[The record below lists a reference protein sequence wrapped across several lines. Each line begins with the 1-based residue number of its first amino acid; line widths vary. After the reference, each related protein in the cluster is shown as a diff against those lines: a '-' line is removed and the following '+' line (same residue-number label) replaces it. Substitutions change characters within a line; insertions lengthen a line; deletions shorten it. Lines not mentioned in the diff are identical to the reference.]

1 MTSILAGLKLRF
13 GLRELFYASLCIVLG
28 YLLRVR
34 DSYSL
39 NPVWRKRSEVSKFA
53 NGKFMTDADRC
64 PPPIVTDLEGDGVNE
79 IVLISNDLLHLNILA
94 MPSLSDDND
103 RTLAHVAV
111 KNKVELTLRER
122 MKGYMSRPYSMG
134 VGYVAASS
142 FPDQTEKQIIVVVS
156 DDWQVLCFSH
166 DLKLMWHQLL
176 PLPVTDL
183 NAVEVKS
190 LAVQVSPFTI
200 EKNHK
205 DLVVVAG
212 SFRHKTHKADLVT
225 EVKMG
230 EENLTQ
236 NNTME
241 YSAETENETLTHFST
256 FALSA
261 EDGLLLWKH
270 TAGDFEEARA
280 DKKSN
285 SLSDLHWKL
294 SLHHKKAHKGEAPWS
309 DYGDQLD
316 QFLPHL
322 WADNSDTEILMA
334 RVNKQ
339 FGKTVTKEASDP
351 QNDKMPTSSPTS
363 SFLPDNLMGLAYG
376 NKKKPRKNHEQVKN
390 PNSIVI
396 RSPEGL
402 QVLSLVTG
410 QPRTTLHFPADRSLY
425 LDMDKDGHVEKMVWD
440 LGQYYS
446 PCYLDLW
453 RLTPV
458 QEKIDQISLCTSKRL
473 FWTRSWSLE
482 EDIYKKIPPK
492 IIKSL
497 ARKSGVLRHFLGHNL
512 FEDNSYDII
521 IFGGQGRVS
530 SIGLDGT
537 IHWQTMTESK
547 WGDISLNIRRSG
559 RPTPDNL
566 KEEFM
571 LSFQPGRIIMP
582 LHDGGAKVAV
592 AVSGWNTLTV
602 VDLVEGTLLA
612 HHSIPA
618 PPTAPLVYGD
628 FDNDGLV
635 DIILTCK
642 KGYIGFALKLQHN
655 YELTV
660 LYTISVFLIIILF
673 SWLIST
679 SSQGDNDSDK
689 DSDKDDGEEDDVI
702 GGDDRL
708 ADMQ

>member
-1 MTSILAGLKLRF
+1 MMPLLTGLKLRF
-13 GLRELFYASLCIVLG
+13 GLRELFYISLCIVLG

-39 NPVWRKRSEVSKFA
+39 NPVWRKRSEISKFA
-53 NGKFMTDADRC
+53 NGKFMTDVDRC

-79 IVLISNDLLHLNILA
+79 IVLISNDLQHLNVLA
-94 MPSLSDDND
+94 MPSPND
-103 RTLAHVAV
+103 GNDKTLAHVVV
-111 KNKVELTLRER
+111 KKKVELTMKER
-122 MKGYMSRPYSMG
+122 MKGFLSKPYTMG
-134 VGYVAASS
+134 VGYIGSS
-142 FPDQTEKQIIVVVS
+142 SSTPDQTDKQIIVVVS
-156 DDWQVLCFSH
+156 DDWQVLCFNH
-166 DLKLMWHQLL
+166 NLKLLWHQLL
-176 PLPVTDL
+176 PLPVNDL
-183 NAVEVKS
+183 KAVEVKS
-190 LAVQVSPFTI
+190 LAVLVSPFTI

-212 SFRHKTHKADLVT
+212 SFRHKTHKPDLFT
-225 EVKMG
+225 EMK
-230 EENLTQ
+230 EREDNPIH
-236 NNTME
+236 NYTMKNSNE
-241 YSAETENETLTHFST
+241 IENETLTHFST

-270 TAGDFEEARA
+270 TAGDFEETKTN
-280 DKKSN
+280 KKTDN
-285 SLSDLHWKL
+285 ICDIHWKL
-294 SLHHKKAHKGEAPWS
+294 SLRHKKAHKGESPWS

-316 QFLPHL
+316 EFLPHI

-339 FGKTVTKEASDP
+339 FGKTVPKDTADS
-351 QNDKMPTSSPTS
+351 QNDKVATSQSTP

-376 NKKKPRKNHEQVKN
+376 KRMPHRNLEQVKN
-390 PNSIVI
+390 PNSIVT

-410 QPRTTLHFPADRSLY
+410 QPRTELHFPADRALY

-440 LGQYYS
+440 LGQHYT
-446 PCYLDLW
+446 PCYLDIW
-453 RLTPV
+453 RVTPV
-458 QEKIDQISLCTSKRL
+458 QEKIDQISICSSKRL

-482 EDIYKKIPPK
+482 EDVFKKIPPK

-497 ARKSGVLRHFLGHNL
+497 ARKTGVLRHFLGHNL

-521 IFGGQGRVS
+521 IFGGLGRVS
-530 SIGLDGT
+530 SLGLDGT
-537 IHWQTMTESK
+537 VHWQTLTESK
-547 WGDISLNIRRSG
+547 WGDISLNLRRSG
-559 RPTPDNL
+559 RAMPDSL
-566 KEEFM
+566 KEEFL
-571 LSFQPGRIIMP
+571 LSFQPSRVIMP

-592 AVSGWNTLTV
+592 AVSGWSTLSV
-602 VDLVEGTLLA
+602 VDLIEGTLLA
-612 HHSIPA
+612 QHSIPA

-628 FDNDGLV
+628 FDNDGLM

-660 LYTISVFLIIILF
+660 LYTISAFLIIILF

-679 SSQGDNDSDK
+679 SSYNDG
-689 DSDKDDGEEDDVI
+689 DSDKDDDNDEEDEVI
-702 GGDDRL
+702 GGDDHL
-708 ADMQ
+708 AHLR

>member
-1 MTSILAGLKLRF
+1 MDIMFET
-13 GLRELFYASLCIVLG
+13 
-28 YLLRVR
+28 
-34 DSYSL
+34 
-39 NPVWRKRSEVSKFA
+39 
-53 NGKFMTDADRC
+53 
-64 PPPIVTDLEGDGVNE
+64 
-79 IVLISNDLLHLNILA
+79 
-94 MPSLSDDND
+94 
-103 RTLAHVAV
+103 
-111 KNKVELTLRER
+111 
-122 MKGYMSRPYSMG
+122 
-134 VGYVAASS
+134 
-142 FPDQTEKQIIVVVS
+142 IIVVVS

-225 EVKMG
+225 EVKIG
-230 EENLTQ
+230 EDSLTQ
-236 NNTME
+236 NNTLE

-316 QFLPHL
+316 PFLPHL

-339 FGKTVTKEASDP
+339 FGKTVTKEASEP

-363 SFLPDNLMGLAYG
+363 SFLPDNLIGLAYG

-492 IIKSL
+492 IIK
-497 ARKSGVLRHFLGHNL
+497 R
-512 FEDNSYDII
+512 
-521 IFGGQGRVS
+521 
-530 SIGLDGT
+530 
-537 IHWQTMTESK
+537 
-547 WGDISLNIRRSG
+547 
-559 RPTPDNL
+559 
-566 KEEFM
+566 
-571 LSFQPGRIIMP
+571 
-582 LHDGGAKVAV
+582 
-592 AVSGWNTLTV
+592 
-602 VDLVEGTLLA
+602 
-612 HHSIPA
+612 
-618 PPTAPLVYGD
+618 
-628 FDNDGLV
+628 
-635 DIILTCK
+635 
-642 KGYIGFALKLQHN
+642 YIGFALKLQHN

-702 GGDDRL
+702 GAKDDVIAKVDCKRNSIQDEGNVAVAVSGWNTLTVVDLVEGTLLAHHSIPAPPTAPLVYGDFDNDGL
-708 ADMQ
+708 VDIILTCKKG